1 MCQLVPGKRCDDSP
15 NGRARAR
22 TLNATNKRLRRNKAK
37 LEVKDITDEARKV
50 LEEKIAKDVALKAE
64 TIKNPENTKRSAQTM
79 TKEQAEALK
88 KIDERN
94 KAKAKPKAKAEEPT
108 APKAEAEK
116 PAVPFAAAVTA
127 PAPAV
132 AAVAATAAKEAV
144 AESKSASRHYDSR
157 GFNKETGIHRASGT
171 EFDPETGL
179 DFNGYDYNE
188 FDANGIHKETGT
200 KYNEDGVDRFGYYA
214 NGEKDEDFFIPTF
227 GDADLDFYDIDDE
240 DIDFDADGD
249 YSDLR

>member
-1 MCQLVPGKRCDDSP
+1 MCQLAPGKRCDDSP

-37 LEVKDITDEARKV
+37 LEAKDITDEARKV
-50 LEEKIAKDVALKAE
+50 LEEKISKDEALKAE
-64 TIKNPENTKRSAQTM
+64 TIRNPENTKRSAQTM

-94 KAKAKPKAKAEEPT
+94 KTKGKYKTTTEEST

-116 PAVPFAAAVTA
+116 PVAAPAVA
-127 PAPAV
+127 APAV
-132 AAVAATAAKEAV
+132 AAVAATPAKETV
-144 AESKSASRHYDSR
+144 AESKPASPRYDSR
-157 GFNKETGIHRASGT
+157 GFDKETGIHRASGT

-179 DFNGYDYNE
+179 DINGYDYNE

-227 GDADLDFYDIDDE
+227 GDADLDLDDIDDE
-240 DIDFDADGD
+240 DIDFDADD